1 MVVDKYGGWKIWWVK
16 DIVGENIVGE
26 RYGGW
31 TCMWVNI
38 YVGEEVC
45 GWKLYGWTIT
55 VGEIYG
61 GWTIKVGKHV
71 CGLICMWVKA
81 MLAKK
86 TAAITVD
93 EQLQWVKD
101 MVGEQ

>member
-1 MVVDKYGGWKIWWVK
+1 
-16 DIVGENIVGE
+16 
-26 RYGGW
+26 
-31 TCMWVNI
+31 
-38 YVGEEVC
+38 
-45 GWKLYGWTIT
+45 
-55 VGEIYG
+55 
-61 GWTIKVGKHV
+61 
-71 CGLICMWVKA
+71 MWVKA